1 MKKLLAVTMVFL
13 LILAPI
19 RTARTLKI
27 TTTGQSG
34 FNVFFN
40 DISAKYFKFPLTK
53 VSDERYSWIYIRA
66 ADTEPLPVPAPVPT
80 TVPTLAPTPTPGPN
94 PITVPTSTPTPT
106 PTPTPKTAPAPVSS
120 NNAMQT
126 EMLGYINAERAK
138 ANVAPLTLDSSLNN
152 GAYLKSKDMAVNQYF
167 DHNSPT
173 YGSPF
178 DMMNNMGIVYRT
190 AGENIAKNVSV
201 KGAHDAF
208 MNSPGHKANILNSAY
223 HKLGLGFYKSGS
235 YLYVTQWFTN

>member
-1 MKKLLAVTMVFL
+1 MKKFLTAAIVFL

-19 RTARTLKI
+19 HTAKAATNATTSRTSFTTILNSTPSKCIKLTLVK
-27 TTTGQSG
+27 G
-34 FNVFFN
+34 
-40 DISAKYFKFPLTK
+40 
-53 VSDERYSWIYIRA
+53 SDGRYHWVYKTVACSQPSP
-66 ADTEPLPVPAPVPT
+66 TPV
-80 TVPTLAPTPTPGPN
+80 PTPTPA
-94 PITVPTSTPTPT
+94 PTPSPVPTPT
-106 PTPTPKTAPAPVSS
+106 PTPTPAPAPAPIPTPTPAPS

-138 ANVAPLTLDSSLNN
+138 ANLTQLALDTNLNS
-152 GAYLKSKDMAVNQYF
+152 GAYLKSQDMAVNKYF

-178 DMMNNMGIVYRT
+178 EMMKSLGITYRA

-223 HKLGLGFYKSGS
+223 HKIGLGFYQSGS